1 VSSPTTEG
9 AGRNAGDAGPPVRG
23 RAPTV
28 LVAHERGTIGRVVTR
43 VLGHEGFAATFVPD
57 GKAALTELSRTGWDA
72 LVVDVGLPEIPGYE
86 LVERAKALHGQGRGA
101 AVVVLVASVYRPTGY
116 KRRPTRLYGADDYI
130 EIHHLGDALPV
141 KLRRLLGLPVHVPD
155 DDEVR
160 GAAIALR
167 DEGDARLDACAGADL
182 AQRIVADVV
191 LYNGDRILGAADVET
206 AAAAVADDLEVARQL
221 FAQMM
226 RARGEAQGGGDPI
239 GAAFRELMRALGRRS
254 ASDGGGQ

>member
-1 VSSPTTEG
+1 
-9 AGRNAGDAGPPVRG
+9 
-23 RAPTV
+23 
-28 LVAHERGTIGRVVTR
+28 
-43 VLGHEGFAATFVPD
+43 VLGQEGFAATFVPD
-57 GKAALTELSRTGWDA
+57 GKVALAELSRTRWDA

-86 LVERAKALHGQGRGA
+86 LVERAKSLHAQGRGA
-101 AVVVLVASVYRPTGY
+101 AFVVLVASVYRPTGY

-141 KLRRLLGLPVHVPD
+141 KLRRLLGLPARAPD
-155 DDEVR
+155 DAEVR

-167 DEGDARLDACAGADL
+167 DEGDARLDACGAAGL

-221 FAQMM
+221 FGHMV
-226 RARGEAQGGGDPI
+226 RARGEATDGTDPI
-239 GAAFRELMRALGRRS
+239 GVAFRELMRALGRGS
-254 ASDGGGQ
+254 AGQAGSEGQADRGGGR